1 MNKLEWHRR
10 SVNEGEA
17 WLDKA
22 ADGLAELKTASLPRP
37 LRALH
42 VGEFLSLDIPPR
54 ENLLAP
60 WLPKQ
65 GLAMI
70 FAPRG
75 VGKTFVALHV
85 AYAVASGGEMFG
97 RWAAPEPATV
107 VYLDGE
113 MPAATMQERLA
124 AIVRASEH
132 EAAFERLRIITPDLQ
147 PAGMPDLSTDAG
159 QEAVNMALPVDTA
172 LIVVDN
178 LSTLIRSG
186 KENEAESW
194 QPVQSWALAHR
205 AKGRS
210 VLFVHHAGKGGA
222 QRGTSRRED
231 VLDTVIALRRPP
243 EYTPDQGAVFEVSFE
258 KARGLYG
265 TDCEPFEAKLTA
277 TPGGLEW
284 TTRTVE
290 ESTRQRVL
298 ALYEDGMKR
307 AEIARE
313 LNIHRSRVT
322 RHLEAAGISPSR
334 RGGKNYD

>member
-1 MNKLEWHRR
+1 M
-10 SVNEGEA
+10 SS
-17 WLDKA
+17 A
-22 ADGLAELKTASLPRP
+22 ADRGASRLDVLAEAQTVRLARP
-37 LRALH
+37 LRMLALAQ
-42 VGEFLSLDIPPR
+42 FLDLDIPPR

-60 WLPKQ
+60 WLPRQ

-85 AYAVASGGEMFG
+85 AYAIASGGEMFG
-97 RWAAPEPATV
+97 RWTAPAPATV

-124 AIVRASEH
+124 AIVQASEY
-132 EAAFERLRIITPDLQ
+132 EAEPERLRIITPDLQ
-147 PAGMPDLSTDAG
+147 PEGMPDLATAAG
-159 QEAVNMALPVDTA
+159 QETVNAVLPEDTA

-194 QPVQSWALAHR
+194 QPVQTWALRHR
-205 AKGRS
+205 SMGRS

-231 VLDTVIALRRPP
+231 VLDSVIALRRPP
-243 EYTPDQGAVFEVSFE
+243 DYTPDQGASFEVHYD

-265 TDCEPFEAKLTA
+265 ADCEPFEVALGTA
-277 TPGGLEW
+277 PDSRLEW
-284 TTRTVE
+284 CTRTVE
-290 ESTRQRVL
+290 ESTRQRVV
-298 ALYEDGMKR
+298 ALHRDGLSQ

-313 LNIHRSRVT
+313 LDLRRSTVSYHFRAEG
-322 RHLEAAGISPSR
+322 LSR
-334 RGGKNYD
+334 KRIKMGGDDE